1 MSLVLKIIKMN
12 KKLILVLLILATIK
26 AYSQD
31 KDTLFFKYDEKYIKP
46 FPHDSNTYF
55 LSNDG
60 STVSYGFGL
69 TKEETYYNLRPK
81 KIRDL
86 NIYICAM
93 DFYNKKT
100 KTVNRDLLASYFS
113 NYNVFFIKK
122 TKKNIEYIK
131 INSILI
137 DE

>member
-1 MSLVLKIIKMN
+1 MN

-26 AYSQD
+26 TYSQE
-31 KDTLFFKYDEKYIKP
+31 KDTLFFEYDEKYITP
-46 FPHDSNTYF
+46 FAYDSNTYF

-60 STVSYGFGL
+60 STVSYGFGF
-69 TKEETYYNLRPK
+69 TKEETYYNLRPR

-86 NIYICAM
+86 NLYISAM
-93 DFYNKKT
+93 DFYDKKT
-100 KTVNRDLLASYFS
+100 KTVNRDLLANYFS
-113 NYNVFFIKK
+113 NYNIFFIKK

-131 INSILI
+131 VNSILI